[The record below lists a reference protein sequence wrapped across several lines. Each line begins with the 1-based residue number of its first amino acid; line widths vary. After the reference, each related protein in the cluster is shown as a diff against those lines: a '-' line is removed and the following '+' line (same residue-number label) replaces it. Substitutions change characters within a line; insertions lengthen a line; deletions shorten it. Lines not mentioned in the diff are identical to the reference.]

1 MRLPLTLL
9 LLIFFSVSC
18 SRKAPV
24 EEPETTAEV
33 EEDFSAKY
41 ERERKA
47 TRLAAETKIDELATK
62 NGAIPDRKWRE
73 QFSKYGV
80 NRYSIEVQ
88 DAVAALKG
96 RPIVIVATMVDL
108 FRSGGKHYMICA
120 DAYGHHFLLT
130 CSEEIAKAILS
141 KPFNEESF
149 GMRETYA
156 VVAKLKRVEITYDQS
171 RRVELGEIAFHELEF
186 SVYGDEVEAD
196 DEDDFVKTDAEENAE
211 IKEGILFPE
220 LCIKGEC
227 VEASFLEGIDQ
238 TELSLFYDQIIEE

>member
-1 MRLPLTLL
+1 MKTLPLI
-9 LLIFFSVSC
+9 LLIFCCVSC
-18 SRKAPV
+18 SRKNPPAEKV
-24 EEPETTAEV
+24 NASTET

-41 ERERKA
+41 ERERKE
-47 TRLAAETKIDELATK
+47 TRHNAETKIEELATK
-62 NGAIPDRKWRE
+62 TGAIPDRKWRE
-73 QFSKYGV
+73 QFSKWGV

-88 DAVAALKG
+88 DAVNALKG
-96 RPIVIVATMVDL
+96 RPIVIAATMVDL
-108 FRSGGKHYMICA
+108 FRSGGKHYIICA

-130 CSEEIAKAILS
+130 CSEEIVKAILS
-141 KPFNEESF
+141 KPFDEESF
-149 GMRETYA
+149 GIRETYA
-156 VVAKLKRVEITYDQS
+156 VVAKLKRVEITYDRT

-227 VEASFLEGIDQ
+227 LEASFLEGIDKA
-238 TELSLFYDQIIEE
+238 ELSFFYDQVIEE